1 MAFSRLL
8 ALLWME
14 RSVDHS
20 ELPLI
25 SIVTPSFNQ
34 GRFIRATIESVLGQD
49 YPWIEYWIIDGGSSD
64 ETLAVIREYEHDQRM
79 RWISERD
86 RGQADA
92 INKGLSR
99 CRGEFVA
106 WLNSD
111 DTYLP
116 KALSRLAAALR
127 ANPELS
133 AVYGDAQ
140 FTDADGRPMSIAYG
154 RPYHVLELL
163 RLTIPVQ
170 PTVLMRA
177 TALHEAGLLDE
188 QFHYGLDSE
197 LWARLARVGPMA
209 YVPGVAA
216 TYRLHAESKTVGSQS
231 GFYREWITIIDRF
244 FADAAHSA
252 AYASQRRAVYADIY
266 LSIAAR
272 ELSGGSLRTGLGY
285 AWRSLRT
292 AGPRPRLGTVLI
304 ALLDRWLPGQIMH
317 FWQDWITRRRRS
329 AA

>member
-1 MAFSRLL
+1 MSQ
-8 ALLWME
+8 
-14 RSVDHS
+14 S

-25 SIVTPSFNQ
+25 SVVTPSFNQ

-49 YPWIEYWIIDGGSSD
+49 YPCLEYWIIDGGSSD
-64 ETLAVIREYEHDQRM
+64 ETIDVIREYQADQRL

-86 RGQADA
+86 NGQADA

-99 CRGEFVA
+99 GKGEFVA

-116 KALSRLAAALR
+116 GALSRLAATLR

-140 FTDADGRPMSIAYG
+140 FTDTDGRSMSIAYG
-154 RPYHVLELL
+154 RPYHILELL

-177 TALHEAGLLDE
+177 AALRKAGLLDE

-216 TYRLHAESKTVGSQS
+216 TYRLHPASKTVGSQN
-231 GFYREWITIIDRF
+231 GFYQEWLTIIDRF
-244 FADAAHSA
+244 FADAQQSA
-252 AYASQRRAVYADIY
+252 AFASQRRAVYADVY

-272 ELSGGSLRTGLGY
+272 ELSGGSLRSGLAY

-292 AGPRPRLGTVLI
+292 AGPRPRLATALI
-304 ALLDRWLPGQIMH
+304 ALLDRWLPGEILH
-317 FWQDWITRRRRS
+317 RWQDRLTQRRS
-329 AA
+329 TA